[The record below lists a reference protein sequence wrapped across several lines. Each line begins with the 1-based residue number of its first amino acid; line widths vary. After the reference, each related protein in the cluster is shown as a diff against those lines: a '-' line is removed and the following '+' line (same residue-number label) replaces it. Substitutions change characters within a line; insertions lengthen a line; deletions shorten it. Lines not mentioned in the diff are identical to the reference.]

1 MPPLLSLL
9 AAGRFAAGPK
19 ELVCSACWL
28 WRRAARPLVGA
39 AADLAG
45 RLKRS
50 LKAPPSDCLSFW
62 RARLCSALS

>member
-28 WRRAARPLVGA
+28 WRRAARPLGGA
-39 AADLAG
+39 AAAVAG
-45 RLKRS
+45 R
-50 LKAPPSDCLSFW
+50 W
-62 RARLCSALS
+62 QRAV